1 MMKESQ
7 NEKKTPF
14 MDLQKGGDQKLH
26 RLFKSSEQEWDSI
39 KRSRPRTL
47 RGSSADSCS
56 IFEAL
61 QLLDDSPKSLMSSLQ
76 KGRRSHP
83 SEGLTRWKVRNND
96 LAALEIL
103 RERRAAVESGNLK
116 GRRLFEEVEDVT
128 EVEFGDGTCS
138 GCWDIGIVPPE
149 SEVRSIVSFNSD
161 DDDDDDAENENEK
174 ENENGDGKEFFCPL
188 CCQYGSNSSSSSSS
202 PPVLHSENAEE
213 EPTVPTTVERGR
225 RKTSGNAMLFSLVVL
240 LVVGFCFIMSRKSGG
255 YVGGEVILV
264 PT

>member
-1 MMKESQ
+1 MKESQ

-14 MDLQKGGDQKLH
+14 MDLQKGDDQKLH

-56 IFEAL
+56 IFKAL

-83 SEGLTRWKVRNND
+83 SEGLTKWKVRNND

-149 SEVRSIVSFNSD
+149 SEVRSIVSFDS

-213 EPTVPTTVERGR
+213 EPTVPIAVERRR

>member
-1 MMKESQ
+1 MEENQNGKE
-7 NEKKTPF
+7 TPF
-14 MDLQKGGDQKLH
+14 TDLQKQKVH
-26 RLFKSSEQEWDSI
+26 RLFKSLEQEWDSI

-56 IFEAL
+56 IFKAL

-83 SEGLTRWKVRNND
+83 SEGLTKWKVRNND

-103 RERRAAVESGNLK
+103 RERRAAVESGNSK

-138 GCWDIGIVPPE
+138 GCWDIGIVPQE
-149 SEVRSIVSFNSD
+149 SEVRSIVSFDS
-161 DDDDDDAENENEK
+161 DDDDAENENVK
-174 ENENGDGKEFFCPL
+174 EHKNGERKEFFCPM

-202 PPVLHSENAEE
+202 LPALHSENAEE
-213 EPTVPTTVERGR
+213 EPAVPTTVERRR
-225 RKTSGNAMLFSLVVL
+225 RKKSGNAMLFSLVVL
-240 LVVGFCFIMSRKSGG
+240 LVVGVCFFTSRKSGG
-255 YVGGEVILV
+255 YAGEEVILV